1 METPERIFQRKWAR
15 SLLDRV
21 MESLSGEF
29 STEGKLDLFN
39 RIKGYLT
46 GDGDLKY
53 AELGAELN
61 LTESGVKSAIR
72 RMRQRYRDL
81 LRAEVISTVADLS
94 EVDDELQF
102 LLRAIST
109 QDLEVK

>member
-1 METPERIFQRKWAR
+1 MG
-15 SLLDRV
+15 
-21 MESLSGEF
+21 SLSAEF
-29 STEGKLDLFN
+29 PATGKLDVFN

-72 RMRQRYRDL
+72 RMRQRYREL
-81 LRAEVISTVADLS
+81 LRAEVTSTVADFS

-109 QDLEVK
+109 RDLELR

>member
-1 METPERIFQRKWAR
+1 MG
-15 SLLDRV
+15 
-21 MESLSGEF
+21 SLSGEF
-29 STEGKLDLFN
+29 SADGKLDVFN

>member
-1 METPERIFQRKWAR
+1 MGAD
-15 SLLDRV
+15 LLDRTIG
-21 MESLSGEF
+21 SLAGEF
-29 STEGKLDLFN
+29 TTDGKLDVFN

-61 LTESGVKSAIR
+61 LSESGAKSAIR

-102 LLRAIST
+102 LLRAIGT
-109 QDLEVK
+109 QGREV

>member
-1 METPERIFQRKWAR
+1 MR
-15 SLLDRV
+15 SLSD
-21 MESLSGEF
+21 EF
-29 STEGKLDLFN
+29 SADGKLDLFN

-72 RMRQRYRDL
+72 RMRQRYREL

-102 LLRAIST
+102 LLGAMST
-109 QDLEVK
+109 QGREIS